1 MKDPETLRCLPPPLS
16 RHKQGM
22 LMGQI
27 YADISLFNAWTKKR
41 VSVRALVDTGT
52 TDLCITP
59 DVAREL
65 GFDLDEAT
73 QRPVTLADGREVTV
87 PRALGVRVY
96 FQDRDH
102 GSDALV
108 MGNECLLGAIPLE
121 GMDLII
127 DPKNQKLLGRHPDV
141 PRSKAVGVRVRP
153 EG

>member
-1 MKDPETLRCLPPPLS
+1 MNDSETLRCLPPPLS
-16 RHKQGM
+16 RRGQGM
-22 LMGQI
+22 LMGHI
-27 YADISLFNAWTKKR
+27 YADVELLNSWTRKR

-65 GFDLDEAT
+65 GFDLDEVS
-73 QRPVTLADGREVTV
+73 QKSVTLADGREVTV

-102 GSDALV
+102 GTDALV

-127 DPKNQKLLGRHPDV
+127 DPKNQKLMGRYPDG
-141 PRSKAVGVRVRP
+141 PRSKVTYFRVTSAD
-153 EG
+153 